1 MQYNLS
7 TQDKAANTRVRSIQE
22 KSVPKF
28 LRKVFHILEENKH
41 NEYVSWS
48 HDGEAIVI
56 KKPIEFAEKVLPCFF
71 KHNNLASFVR
81 QLNMYN
87 FKKKKNYHYDHA
99 YGHESFQKGRIE
111 LLRNIQRKTGE
122 NNQISLPK
130 LETPVVKK
138 EDVEVDVDYLLQ
150 ENIHYKRVHKTL
162 NTQLQ
167 FIEKKVKD
175 VRSEINTLQEQLQ
188 EQRTKEDF
196 LKKVIKVLKD
206 TYGSHNIQNAIEQ
219 VIEETTNESPK
230 NFPCNEVAMKP
241 QYEEN
246 FTNQAFQK
254 KDFIQPESSG
264 YYQGGEQLFAAES
277 YAAPEVNR
285 CQNTNVFANNEQNLD
300 YSTSNSGSYLSWY
313 VDFEKN
319 IHNPDRFL
327 DAAANR
333 GAEIKSSFD
342 NDIYAMPSSIF

>member
-1 MQYNLS
+1 MP
-7 TQDKAANTRVRSIQE
+7 TQAANARVRSIQE

-41 NEYVSWS
+41 SEYVSWS

-99 YGHESFQKGRIE
+99 YGHESFQKGKIE

-130 LETPVVKK
+130 LDSPVVKK

-175 VRSEINTLQEQLQ
+175 VRGEINTLQDQLSEQK
-188 EQRTKEDF
+188 TKEDF

-206 TYGSHNIQNAIEQ
+206 TYGSHNIQAAIEQ
-219 VIEETTNESPK
+219 VIEETTNEAPK
-230 NFPCNEVAMKP
+230 DEVVAMKP
-241 QYEEN
+241 QYEES
-246 FTNQAFQK
+246 FPAQTYQK

-277 YAAPEVNR
+277 YAAPEANR
-285 CQNTNVFANNEQNLD
+285 CQNPTNPQNLD

-333 GAEIKSSFD
+333 GAEMKATYD